1 MSLKWYQETQRATNT
16 ASERTEERFILVEDL
31 AVDLLIITEVG
42 IVDLVLL
49 LSIGWISLLKN
60 KFNLTNVRQ
69 NSKNKFELI

>member
-16 ASERTEERFILVEDL
+16 ASARTEERFILVEDL